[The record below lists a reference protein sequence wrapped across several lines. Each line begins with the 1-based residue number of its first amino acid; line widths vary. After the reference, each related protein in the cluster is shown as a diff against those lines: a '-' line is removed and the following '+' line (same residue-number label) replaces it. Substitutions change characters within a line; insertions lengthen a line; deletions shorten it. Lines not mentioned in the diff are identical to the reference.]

1 MENNQQ
7 PNQELNIPKVGQI
20 LTGTVVSVTDEEV
33 LVDVGYMFEGTIY
46 KDHLSNQKVASAK
59 DLVKIGDQIEVQVTK
74 ISHGDDNNILLLSR
88 KDIERK
94 AIRDRYRDDLVVDQS
109 ITAKVKKDVKGG
121 LLLDYHGFELFLPES
136 LISLNSLSPE
146 EKKALVG
153 QETAVRLIEIRSD
166 RGKDKFIVNRK
177 QLQYEELKQQ
187 EKTEIQAFAVGDIVN
202 GIVSRIMDFGAFIKI
217 SDHVEGLVH
226 ISELSQYHT
235 KKVENVIKAGDLV
248 QAKIIKISGKRVS
261 LSLKALQE
269 TPWDL
274 FMKNH
279 NVGDKVMGTVVKKM
293 QFGMLLEVERE
304 ISGLLNRN
312 DYSWDP
318 HDNLAGRVQVGDQ
331 IEVEITS
338 INPDKKQFT
347 LSKKHLDY
355 NPWADLK
362 LRVGEHVSAT
372 VKTIME
378 KGALLEIS
386 GVEAFL
392 PIHEISSERI
402 NRVEDA
408 LKVGD
413 ILTVEVLTFFPKEW
427 RMSVSLKRI
436 QEKSQRKEYESHLK
450 DNVSANQSLADLF
463 EKFKK

>member
-1 MENNQQ
+1 
-7 PNQELNIPKVGQI
+7 
-20 LTGTVVSVTDEEV
+20 
-33 LVDVGYMFEGTIY
+33 
-46 KDHLSNQKVASAK
+46 
-59 DLVKIGDQIEVQVTK
+59 
-74 ISHGDDNNILLLSR
+74 
-88 KDIERK
+88 
-94 AIRDRYRDDLVVDQS
+94 
-109 ITAKVKKDVKGG
+109 
-121 LLLDYHGFELFLPES
+121 
-136 LISLNSLSPE
+136 
-146 EKKALVG
+146 
-153 QETAVRLIEIRSD
+153 